1 MAEKKPSGKPF
12 IIIAGAVV
20 VLAALSFVPWGELTG
35 NFFKD
40 YDLTEDIS
48 TVKKERGET
57 EEQIDPAL
65 AEAEKTLVQQV
76 EAEKTAKATQQAVSQ
91 GAEVPDSMLRPKV
104 NPRQGDLVRL
114 EDYTLTSQGLKHFKS
129 ALANRST
136 RPARMAVIGDSY
148 IEGDLFT
155 QDIRSIL
162 QGKYGGRGVGYVTPH
177 NIVSGFRQSIRQT
190 DSGWKD
196 FDLRKDTQAD
206 SKWLSGQRFT
216 GAPGATVTWKASQT
230 PAHVDGWNSA
240 KILFRA
246 PQGGVLVTDTG
257 AGTVEH
263 QVEAADGVQA
273 IELTGE
279 MKQLTLKNKSV
290 GGLSL
295 YGVWVND
302 NTGVAVDCMS
312 LRGNSG
318 ITHRAVS
325 RELARGMARFVDYDL
340 IVVEFGINALTSKQK
355 DYSNYGRL
363 MGQTLSALK
372 AAYPNADIV
381 LMGVGDRGQKSGGAV
396 HSLPTMQNMVDA
408 QRETA
413 RKAGVLFWDTREA
426 MGGDDAVVR
435 WRNDKLINA
444 DYIHLNAKGGA
455 ALAKLFT
462 DALNAAI
469 Q

>member
-1 MAEKKPSGKPF
+1 MADKKSSGKPF
-12 IIIAGAVV
+12 LIIAGAVA
-20 VLAALSFVPWGELTG
+20 VLAALSFIPWGELTG

-57 EEQIDPAL
+57 DEQIDPAL
-65 AEAEKTLVQQV
+65 AEAEKLL
-76 EAEKTAKATQQAVSQ
+76 AQQAETEKAVRATEAAVSE
-91 GAEVPDSMLRPKV
+91 GAEVPDSLMRPKV
-104 NPRQGDLVRL
+104 NPRQGDLVTF
-114 EDYTLTSQGLKHFKS
+114 EDYTLQGHGLRHFKA
-129 ALANRST
+129 ALANRNS

-177 NIVSGFRQSIRQT
+177 NIVSGFRQSVRQT
-190 DSGWKD
+190 DKGWED
-196 FDLRKDTQAD
+196 HDLRKDTQRD
-206 SKWLSGQRFT
+206 SKWLSGQRFS

-230 PAHVDGWNSA
+230 PAHVDGWNTA

-246 PQGGVLVTDTG
+246 PKAGVIVTDDGTG
-257 AGTVEH
+257 PVEHTVE
-263 QVEAADGVQA
+263 ASDAVQA
-273 IELTGE
+273 IELTGD
-279 MKQLTLKNKSV
+279 MKQLTLTNKSV
-290 GGLSL
+290 GGLQL
-295 YGVWVND
+295 YGAWVND
-302 NTGVAVDCMS
+302 ATGVTVDCMS

-318 ITHRAVS
+318 ITHRAVDKT
-325 RELARGMARFVDYDL
+325 LARDMARFIDYDL

-355 DYSNYGRL
+355 DYSNYARL

-372 AAYPNADIV
+372 AAYPNADII

-396 HSLPTMQNMVDA
+396 HSLPTMQYMVEA

-413 RKAGVLFWDTREA
+413 RKAGVIFWDAREA

-455 ALAKLFT
+455 ALARLFT
-462 DALNAAI
+462 DALDAAL
-469 Q
+469 